1 MAYLIP
7 NESAT
12 VFLTRVHHFST
23 RPTGPRLVE
32 SPPSRMVV
40 VCAPWS
46 EIHDL
51 LANLGSM
58 RLAAYLL
65 AGAGWPEGIITRCY
79 VGETGDVMARLKRHA
94 SDPNKNFVSEV
105 FVIASRDGRFDKT
118 DVQLLQYQLNAWIEK
133 LDRAHIV
140 RGVRPT
146 LPYVDPSRQRQSM
159 QDFAHVRRL
168 LPSLGCNLLE
178 ARDGIFTRKD
188 VQQNEFASNGLDG
201 STADDHNGEPEFVT
215 ASGQGPQDACAPTIS
230 PNCDRPEEP
239 SAAPAARRSSLFVL
253 QHSTF
258 IATGYQDGP
267 DFVVLPGSE
276 MRRTEMESF
285 KNGFADGA
293 SNRQRRKDIEQSQS
307 IAEVKGYS
315 DRWRLIEERRFK
327 SRGIAASV
335 LMGVNLAK
343 DSWIEIRQDT
353 KATYGR

>member
-12 VFLTRVHHFST
+12 VFQTRVHHFSD
-23 RPTGPRLVE
+23 RPMGPRLVE
-32 SPPSRMVV
+32 SPPSRMIV

-65 AGAGWPEGIITRCY
+65 AGAGWPEGIIARCY
-79 VGETGDVMARLKRHA
+79 IGETADVMTRLKRHA
-94 SDPNKNFVSEV
+94 ADPNKRFVSEV

-118 DVQLLQYQLNAWIEK
+118 DVQLLQYQLNAWVEK
-133 LDRAHIV
+133 LDRAYIV
-140 RGVRPT
+140 RGAKPA
-146 LPYVDPSRQRQSM
+146 LPKVDPSRQKQSV
-159 QDFAHVRRL
+159 QDFAEVRRL

-178 ARDGIFTRKD
+178 ARDGAFTRVD
-188 VQQNEFASNGLDG
+188 AQQNGFAFDGLDG
-201 STADDHNGEPEFVT
+201 SIADDHSVETDFG
-215 ASGQGPQDACAPTIS
+215 ASSRGPHDACAPTIS
-230 PNCDRPEEP
+230 ANCGCPEVP
-239 SAAPAARRSSLFVL
+239 SAAIAARRSSLFVL
-253 QHSTF
+253 KHATF
-258 IATGYQDGP
+258 IATGYQDGA

-276 MRRTEMESF
+276 MRRTEMDSF
-285 KNGFADGA
+285 KRGFKDGA
-293 SNRQRRKDIEQSQS
+293 SNLQRRKDIEQSQS
-307 IAEVKGYS
+307 IAEVKGFS

-353 KATYGR
+353 KAAHSR